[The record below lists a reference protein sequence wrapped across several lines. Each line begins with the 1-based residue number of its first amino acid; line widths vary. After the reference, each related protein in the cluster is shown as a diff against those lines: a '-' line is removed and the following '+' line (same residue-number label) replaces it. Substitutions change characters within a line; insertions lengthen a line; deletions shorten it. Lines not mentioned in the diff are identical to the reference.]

1 MENELAVGTGGNR
14 ETSLLA
20 ITSTAKDGDGL
31 KSGGECGDPVTD
43 GSTRGMLGVRERER
57 LHLC

>member
-1 MENELAVGTGGNR
+1 MAVGTGGNR